1 MRNQLTR
8 TFGNLKERADTRHQF
23 TPRDGGVHSEYKY
36 SSKTA
41 F

>member
-1 MRNQLTR
+1 MRNQLTWALA
-8 TFGNLKERADTRHQF
+8 NLKDRADTRHQF
-23 TPRDGGVHSEYKY
+23 ISRDGEGHSEYKY